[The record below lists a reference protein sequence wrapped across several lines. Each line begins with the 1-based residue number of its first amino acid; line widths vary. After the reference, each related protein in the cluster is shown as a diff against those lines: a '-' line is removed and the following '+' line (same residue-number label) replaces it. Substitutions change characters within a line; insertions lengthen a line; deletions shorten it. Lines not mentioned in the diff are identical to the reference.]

1 MPSKFKNIS
10 YRTRGL
16 SNLGG
21 MARMVLIA
29 ETDFTAGWPLESQI
43 VTGEISANPP
53 LKAEVV
59 AAELVF
65 DHSTARGKSSKKGA
79 LGYQNYEHEVEA
91 KFAGVDPAQLD
102 AVNKWMN
109 EGGVAVAYYKNG
121 KRRVYGASWNP
132 LVIEDSDDS
141 GAKGDDQNAISFK
154 AKGEGYSFH
163 APFLAEAVV
172 LPTDAAAV
180 KPMPFA
186 TTTPPEEEEG

>member
-1 MPSKFKNIS
+1 MSSTFKNIS
-10 YRTRGL
+10 YRKRGL

-21 MARMVLIA
+21 LARLVLIA
-29 ETDFTAGWPLESQI
+29 ESDFTAGWPLESQI
-43 VTGEISANPP
+43 DSGKISQAPP
-53 LKAEVV
+53 LKEVVV

-65 DHSTARGKSSKKGA
+65 DHNTARGKSAKKGA
-79 LGYQNYEHEVEA
+79 IGYQNYEHEVEA
-91 KFAGVDPAQLD
+91 KFAGVDPTQLD

-109 EGGVAVAYYKNG
+109 EGGVAVGYYKNG

-163 APFLAEAVV
+163 APFLDDSVA
-172 LPTDAAAV
+172 LPTDATAV

-186 TTTPPEEEEG
+186 TTAPEEGE